1 MAPTERNPPE
11 TPEPLPPGR
20 QDQLQERTKELH
32 CLYTLLELVNNPDLS
47 LPELLQ
53 KIVELLPPAW
63 QFPEATCARIRLK
76 NDEFTTINFREAL
89 WRMVAP
95 VLVQGQPHG
104 ELEVGFLGEGA
115 GEGTRPF
122 LEEEKPLLEAVA
134 RVIGRLLERKQADAA
149 LRENEERVRSL
160 SQQLLRGQEEERR
173 RISREL
179 HDGIGQNL
187 SAIKVGLDSQ
197 VVNKLE
203 GSPETR
209 ESARALSRLLG
220 ETIEGVR
227 DMAHTLRPSGLEQ
240 LGLVK
245 AVIHFCE
252 EFEDKNQ
259 IAVDLVTGGIDE
271 GSLDYDT
278 RIAIYRLIQEGL
290 INIKKHSRA
299 DRVSIRL
306 VSSFPNLILRIEDN
320 GCGFD
325 VRKRKEAAG
334 PEKRLGLSSMEERVS
349 LLAGAMKI
357 DSQPGCGTRIFIEFP
372 VAGLPLEG
380 HHGG

>member
-1 MAPTERNPPE
+1 MAPTDCNPPE
-11 TPEPLPPGR
+11 TPEPLPSWR

-32 CLYTLLELVNNPDLS
+32 CLYTLLELVNNPDLP

-53 KIVELLPPAW
+53 EIVELLPSAW
-63 QFPEATCARIRLK
+63 QFPEATGARILLE
-76 NDEFTTINFREAL
+76 NDEFKTINFRDAA
-89 WRMVAP
+89 WKMTAP
-95 VLVQGQPHG
+95 VLAQGQPQGALEVSFWG
-104 ELEVGFLGEGA
+104 ELPGEAA
-115 GEGTRPF
+115 GPF
-122 LEEEKPLLEAVA
+122 LEEEKPLIEAVA
-134 RVIGRLLERKQADAA
+134 MVIGRLIERRQGDAA

-197 VVNKLE
+197 VVNRLE
-203 GSPETR
+203 GSPSIR
-209 ESARALSRLLG
+209 EKALALSRFLG

-245 AVIHFCE
+245 AVIQFCE
-252 EFEDKNQ
+252 EFEDKNR

-290 INIKKHSRA
+290 INIKKHAGA
-299 DRVSIRL
+299 DRVSIKL

-349 LLAGAMKI
+349 LLAGVMKI
-357 DSQPGCGTRIFIEFP
+357 DSQPGCGTRIFIEVP
-372 VAGLPLEG
+372 VAGLPAED
-380 HHGG
+380 HHGA